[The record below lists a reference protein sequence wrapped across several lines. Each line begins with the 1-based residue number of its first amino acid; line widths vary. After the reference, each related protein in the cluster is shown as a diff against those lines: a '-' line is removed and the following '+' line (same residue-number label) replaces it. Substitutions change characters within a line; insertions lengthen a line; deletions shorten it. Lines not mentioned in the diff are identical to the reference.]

1 LCTTNRLGVLG
12 HSSPIHWSD
21 SNTSRAKISRITA
34 YTIYATFSLQIKRR
48 NRHVLKDPGNGLVFA
63 TCFTFSV
70 DTYSGWV
77 SVTTKDATAVKE
89 AGIPTPMP
97 MMQAVNTV
105 LMERTPFTIDDAKE
119 DEEDD
124 EGLFGDATDE
134 EVMDEVGVS
143 PPKSCMSSY

>member
-1 LCTTNRLGVLG
+1 M
-12 HSSPIHWSD
+12 
-21 SNTSRAKISRITA
+21 
-34 YTIYATFSLQIKRR
+34 
-48 NRHVLKDPGNGLVFA
+48 
-63 TCFTFSV
+63 
-70 DTYSGWV
+70 
-77 SVTTKDATAVKE
+77 KE